1 MDQPLELTIWL
12 GMAGIALVASQ
23 VLLWRTRRVLIR
35 QDALVPD
42 LRLAPRAV
50 VEEASRA
57 PSSFAGSG
65 SSVRAS

>member
-12 GMAGIALVASQ
+12 GMAGIALVAAQ

-50 VEEASRA
+50 VEESSLA
-57 PSSFAGSG
+57 PFPFAGSAR
-65 SSVRAS
+65 SVRAS

>member
-12 GMAGIALVASQ
+12 GMAGIALVAAQ

-42 LRLAPRAV
+42 LRLAPRAA
-50 VEEASRA
+50 VEE
-57 PSSFAGSG
+57 SSLTPFPFAGSAR
-65 SSVRAS
+65 SVRAS